1 MGHYE
6 NDCGAAVRS
15 LNGIRDELEML
26 DLAMMPEH
34 RIRAIK
40 REELAAIN
48 SVYPHELY
56 FATLGG
62 DGAALFTGSG
72 PGTRLEAPV
81 SATLDQQFGSPTAWR
96 REFTALARALSDRE
110 RCTVRRERG
119 LDAKYIRGG
128 LSAWYAAGGE
138 RVLKPQP
145 GA

>member
-1 MGHYE
+1 MRHAFAPIACKPWSLNGLSERLIVGHYE

-81 SATLDQQFGSPTAWR
+81 PR
-96 REFTALARALSDRE
+96 RSISNSGAPQHGAESS
-110 RCTVRRERG
+110 RRSH
-119 LDAKYIRGG
+119 A
-128 LSAWYAAGGE
+128 
-138 RVLKPQP
+138 P
-145 GA
+145 

>member
-1 MGHYE
+1 MIQHITPIPCRPWTLNGLSERLIVGHYE

-81 SATLDQQFGSPTAWR
+81 PR
-96 REFTALARALSDRE
+96 RSISNSGAPQHGAESS
-110 RCTVRRERG
+110 RRSH
-119 LDAKYIRGG
+119 A
-128 LSAWYAAGGE
+128 
-138 RVLKPQP
+138 P
-145 GA
+145 